1 MKNENECTRLVI
13 KPLTKEEKEM
23 IKDARKITGKDRPTF
38 YHDAIIE
45 HANKISNGGKT
56 DV

>member
-45 HANKISNGGKT
+45 HANKISNGGKA